1 MTTLYFSVRLRQLR
15 ADKRLTQGQVAERV
29 GVTRSL
35 ISSYETDIRLPSYDI
50 LVKLAALFGVTT
62 DYLLTMEERRY
73 LDISGLT
80 DAQASAVTEIVNQF
94 LHTNAAAVMP
104 TVDLQEVY

>member
-1 MTTLYFSVRLRQLR
+1 MTMLYFSVRLRQLR
-15 ADKRLTQGQVAERV
+15 TDKHLTQWQVAERV

-35 ISSYETDIRLPSYDI
+35 ISSYENDIRLPSFDI

-80 DAQASAVTEIVNQF
+80 DTQAAAVTDIVNQF
-94 LHTNAAAVMP
+94 LQSNVALSIAANIR
-104 TVDLQEVY
+104 EVV